1 MFNQIR
7 LILTGFVVAILF
19 ITAGTL
25 VSSQIRSTGGTD
37 KTQGDLL
44 KRIATV
50 ENEVAQLK
58 KEMAGAKLIV
68 TGLDKGLTSLKE
80 KHESHTH
87 RISAGVVNFEAVSMS
102 QKAGQNPH
110 IPVIYPNQLK
120 ADQAKYGAAGFFTTA
135 PIKN

>member
-44 KRIATV
+44 KRIATL

-58 KEMAGAKLIV
+58 KEMAGAKLLIR
-68 TGLDKGLTSLKE
+68 D
-80 KHESHTH
+80 
-87 RISAGVVNFEAVSMS
+87 
-102 QKAGQNPH
+102 
-110 IPVIYPNQLK
+110 
-120 ADQAKYGAAGFFTTA
+120 
-135 PIKN
+135 